1 MKRPIVHSI
10 VILMILF
17 LSSNSVAAQTLEKIT
32 NVQVSHTYGREI
44 LFSALFLEPE
54 SIKEIFIFF
63 RVDDEKDPRGILVF
77 MDSKGQIN
85 YSYDIQQNP
94 IHPFADISYWY
105 VLNLTNGET
114 YNSQEYYFQYT
125 DNRFT
130 WQMLKN
136 DLVEVNWYS
145 GNMEYGKDAFEIM
158 DRNILRISS
167 FLSIT
172 VEEPIQ
178 LYLYATETNL
188 QESLTLGGQ
197 ATSTPQSQILMVSI
211 SPGIDQKALMEKQ
224 LPYELT
230 HLLLYRKT
238 GKASSLLP
246 TWLREGLATQIDIST
261 NPEFDFALANA
272 MGKQSMISLGSLC
285 SSFPQDPALNTL
297 AYAQANSFISFLLKN
312 YGQAGM
318 EKLIQA
324 YTGGFDCEQGVN
336 AALGK
341 TLTQLENDWLQA
353 IFNNNT
359 LQQNISNFLIF
370 LFLLLLILLIPLLN
384 ITMKQAPEGT

>member
-1 MKRPIVHSI
+1 MKRPVVHSI
-10 VILMILF
+10 IILMILF

-105 VLNLTNGET
+105 TLNLNNGET

-125 DNRFT
+125 DNRFP
-130 WQMLKN
+130 WQTLKN

-167 FLSIT
+167 LLSIS

-188 QESLTLGGQ
+188 QESRALGGQ
-197 ATSTPQSQILMVSI
+197 AKSTPQSQVLMVSI
-211 SPGIDQKALMEKQ
+211 APGIDQKADMEKQ
-224 LPYELT
+224 LLYELT

-238 GKASSLLP
+238 GNASSLLP
-246 TWLREGLATQIDIST
+246 TWLREGLATQVDIST
-261 NPEFDFALANA
+261 NPEYDFALANA
-272 MGKQSMISLGSLC
+272 MGKQLMISLGTLC

-312 YGQAGM
+312 YGQSGM

-324 YTGGFDCEQGVN
+324 YTGGFDCEQGVKT
-336 AALGK
+336 AFGK
-341 TLTQLENDWLQA
+341 TLNQLENDWLQA
-353 IFNNNT
+353 TFNNT
-359 LQQNISNFLIF
+359 LQQNISNILIF

-384 ITMKQAPEGT
+384 IIKKQEPEGT